1 MTKDQNG
8 PKLPAKQLAILAV
21 ARFAEPLAMTSVF
34 PYLPEMI
41 ASFDVPEKDVAKWA
55 GMTSAVFSLA
65 QSITAV
71 PWGRA
76 SDRFGRKPIVM
87 IGLLCTMICF
97 LIWGVST
104 SLAMAITVRA
114 VQGASNGNVGIIR
127 TMVAELVP
135 EKELQPRAFSIMP
148 LVWSVGSIFG
158 PAFGG
163 LFAKPAQQ
171 FPSIFGG
178 SAFFNKYPFALPNM
192 LGSVIFLIS
201 MTTGVLFLRETLAS
215 KKHLRDWGLVLGDR
229 LTGSFRRNKHQRQR
243 RFSFQ
248 DDEASAPLLQ
258 ADVIRKRHQDAVNAK
273 TEKPV
278 RPSMKAVFSR
288 QSVITLVAYT
298 FLALHSVAYDQLL
311 PVFLHY
317 SPEKHDASNTRLPF
331 YFSGGY
337 GLESGRIGTI
347 NMSYGIVC
355 GLVQFLLFP
364 PLCSYFGTLKC
375 FRGCAVAFP
384 IVYLL
389 TPYTVLI
396 ENAPLRYT
404 ALAIVMVLKAGA
416 VIIGFP
422 CTTILLTNSAS
433 SLSILGTLN
442 GFATTFSG
450 LGRAAGPAMAGAAF
464 SWGVK
469 RGIISVP
476 YWILAAIAAVGAIPA
491 WWIVEGDGPSG
502 ATPPP
507 SHEDSEADEDSDI
520 DSDGTAIAGDSDLD
534 VPNSR
539 SQPRS
544 ISFSSETRRLD
555 ARQQDSTIPEP
566 NAGDDLPLVGSWK
579 SNQGVAAAA
588 AMSGGYGSINQ
599 RANAKEVSE

>member
-1 MTKDQNG
+1 MTRNQDG

-55 GMTSAVFSLA
+55 GITSAVFSLA
-65 QSITAV
+65 QSFTAV

-87 IGLLCTMICF
+87 IGLLF
-97 LIWGVST
+97 
-104 SLAMAITVRA
+104 
-114 VQGASNGNVGIIR
+114 GIIR

-171 FPSIFGG
+171 FPSIFGN
-178 SAFFNKYPFALPNM
+178 SAFFLKYPFALPNM
-192 LGSVIFLIS
+192 LGSIIFLVS
-201 MTTGVLFLRETLAS
+201 VTTGTLFLKETLAS
-215 KKHLRDWGLVLGDR
+215 KRHARDWGLVLGER
-229 LTGSFRRNKHQRQR
+229 LTSSFRRQKHQRQR

-258 ADVIRKRHQDAVNAK
+258 ADLIRKRHQEALNAK

-278 RPSMKAVFSR
+278 RPSMKSVFSR

-317 SPEKHDASNTRLPF
+317 RTEKHDASNTRLPF

-396 ENAPLRYT
+396 ENAPLRYA
-404 ALAIVMVLKAGA
+404 ALATVMVLKAGA

-433 SLSILGTLN
+433 SLTILGTLN

-450 LGRAAGPAMAGAAF
+450 FGRAAGPAMAGGAF

-502 ATPPP
+502 STPP
-507 SHEDSEADEDSDI
+507 SQEDSEAEDSDE
-520 DSDGTAIAGDSDLD
+520 TAIADSDSD
-534 VPNSR
+534 VNVPPTTTR
-539 SQPRS
+539 SQPRA
-544 ISFSSETRRLD
+544 ISFSSDENHRRPSEIRRLD
-555 ARQQDSTIPEP
+555 ARQHDSTIHEP

-579 SNQGVAAAA
+579 SNQGLKAAVAAASSA
-588 AMSGGYGSINQ
+588 GYGSIDQ
-599 RANAKEVSE
+599 RANSKKLSDEE

>member
-1 MTKDQNG
+1 MTQDHNG

-55 GMTSAVFSLA
+55 GVTSAVFSLA
-65 QSITAV
+65 KAL
-71 PWGRA
+71 P
-76 SDRFGRKPIVM
+76 
-87 IGLLCTMICF
+87 L
-97 LIWGVST
+97 
-104 SLAMAITVRA
+104 LAMAITVRA

-171 FPSIFGG
+171 FPSIFGD
-178 SAFFNKYPFALPNM
+178 SAFFLKYPFALPNM
-192 LGSVIFLIS
+192 LGSVIFLVS
-201 MTTGVLFLRETLAS
+201 VTTGTLFLRETLAS
-215 KKHLRDWGLVLGDR
+215 KRHARDWGLVLGER
-229 LTGSFRRNKHQRQR
+229 LTGSFKRQKHQRQR

-258 ADVIRKRHQDAVNAK
+258 ADVIRKRYQEALNAK
-273 TEKPV
+273 TEKPA
-278 RPSMKAVFSR
+278 RPSMKSVFSR
-288 QSVITLVAYT
+288 
-298 FLALHSVAYDQLL
+298 HSFPY
-311 PVFLHY
+311 FLHF
-317 SPEKHDASNTRLPF
+317 SPQKHDESNTRLPF

-384 IVYLL
+384 IVYML

-396 ENAPLRYT
+396 ESTPLRYA
-404 ALAIVMVLKAGA
+404 ALATVMVLKAGA

-433 SLSILGTLN
+433 SLTILGTLN

-469 RGIISVP
+469 RGIVSVP

-502 ATPPP
+502 STPP
-507 SHEDSEADEDSDI
+507 SQEDSEAE
-520 DSDGTAIAGDSDLD
+520 DSDGTAIADEDSDVDAPLATS
-534 VPNSR
+534 SR
-539 SQPRS
+539 SQPRT
-544 ISFSSETRRLD
+544 IGDEARRRPSETQRLNARRH
-555 ARQQDSTIPEP
+555 DSTSHEP

-579 SNQGVAAAA
+579 SSQGIKAAAA
-588 AMSGGYGSINQ
+588 ASSAGYGSIDQ
-599 RANAKEVSE
+599 RANSKKLLDEE